1 MENLAID
8 RPTFFFAPSGLFRAS
23 LWLDS
28 GTGGFACMRLRR
40 DSYSSDQVGL
50 TSEILHTVL
59 QMCCCLD
66 SSLSCPPLSPL
77 LGVTGDEVLRCK
89 AMRCAAMRDDANAR
103 WLQLRIWVYEA
114 IPWIVSIRRRRQA
127 NSGGDGVVLAV
138 VVVVVS
144 CRIVPCWATKNPKN
158 KSSNG
163 LRPLVPERRSEVPQ
177 GGGDGREGKV
187 RAKGKREP
195 RREVGCGYGSTARED
210 PPKDWAS
217 PVTVSISNITTPIT
231 SHVHIIAHGS
241 HC

>member
-1 MENLAID
+1 
-8 RPTFFFAPSGLFRAS
+8 
-23 LWLDS
+23 
-28 GTGGFACMRLRR
+28 MRLRR

-158 KSSNG
+158 ESSNG

-177 GGGDGREGKV
+177 EGGTDE
-187 RAKGKREP
+187 RAKCARKAKGSRGERLGADTGVPPERIPQKIGP
-195 RREVGCGYGSTARED
+195 RL
-210 PPKDWAS
+210 
-217 PVTVSISNITTPIT
+217 
-231 SHVHIIAHGS
+231 
-241 HC
+241 